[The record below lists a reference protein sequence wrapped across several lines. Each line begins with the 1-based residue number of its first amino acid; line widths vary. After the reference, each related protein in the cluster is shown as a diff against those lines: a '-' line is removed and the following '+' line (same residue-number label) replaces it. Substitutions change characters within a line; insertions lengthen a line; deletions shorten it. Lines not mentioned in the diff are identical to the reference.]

1 MGFSFNF
8 FGKTEIRKFNY
19 RPRFYDPDE
28 EARKE
33 KFGDHAAPKEY
44 VPGEI
49 LRGSLRD
56 GNYKETKDVT
66 KNQKFLGALTM
77 ILMFAVVIAMFKY
90 FPYLLEAMQR
100 QSDEAAVEQVAPA
113 ERPKPV
119 QDDFEIVNLN

>member
-49 LRGSLRD
+49 LRYKCQCYCPGSVLPEVRRD
-56 GNYKETKDVT
+56 RSDYRSPEDHTR
-66 KNQKFLGALTM
+66 
-77 ILMFAVVIAMFKY
+77 I
-90 FPYLLEAMQR
+90 
-100 QSDEAAVEQVAPA
+100 QS
-113 ERPKPV
+113 PV
-119 QDDFEIVNLN
+119 HRRKLSVLQ

>member
-8 FGKTEIRKFNY
+8 FGKTEVRKFNY

-49 LRGSLRD
+49 IRGSMRD
-56 GNYKETKDVT
+56 GNFKETTDVT
-66 KNQKFLGALTM
+66 KNQKFLGVLTM
-77 ILMFAVVIAMFKY
+77 LLMFAVVVAMFKY
-90 FPYLLEAMQR
+90 FPYLLEAMQNENDME
-100 QSDEAAVEQVAPA
+100 SPEVVLPA
-113 ERPKPV
+113 ERPQPV
-119 QDDFEIVNLN
+119 QDDYEIVNLN